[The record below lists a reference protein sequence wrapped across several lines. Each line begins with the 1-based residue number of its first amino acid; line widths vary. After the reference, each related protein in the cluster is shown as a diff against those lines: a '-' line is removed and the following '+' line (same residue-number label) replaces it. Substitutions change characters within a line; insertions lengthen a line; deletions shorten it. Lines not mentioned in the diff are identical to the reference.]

1 MKLFYALV
9 ILIIFQN
16 CSFDNK
22 TGIWNNEN
30 SISKKDN
37 DLFSEFEKISIT
49 DDIFE
54 EIITLDKS
62 FRFSKSKSIDNF
74 EWKDIFYSRNNNLKN
89 FNYNNLNK
97 IIFKSKK
104 LARHRLNK
112 YLLFEE
118 NNLITSDQKGNII
131 VFSIND
137 NKVISKFN
145 FYKKEFKKIKKKLN
159 YIVENNII
167 YVTDNI
173 GFIYAYNYKSKK
185 ILWAKNYK
193 IPFRSNLKILD
204 NKIVASNQNN
214 NLYFFSKQN
223 GNILKLIPTEDTV
236 VKNQFI
242 NSLSLSNNETLF
254 FLNSYGSLYSIDAK
268 TMIINWFINLNQ
280 SLDLN
285 TSNLFFGTQIVH
297 NEEKIIISSNNNTYI
312 INTSS
317 GSIEYKYN
325 FSSSI
330 KPLIHKNI
338 IFFIT
343 KNNLL
348 LSLNLNNGKI
358 IYSYNINEKIS
369 EFLNIKKKNVY
380 FKDFMLLNSDIVI
393 FLKNSY
399 TLNFNINGT
408 LNDVSKLPSK
418 INTYPIIID
427 GSILYLDNKNKLSII
442 N

>member
-37 DLFSEFEKISIT
+37 DLFREFEKISIT

-137 NKVISKFN
+137 NKIISKFN

-223 GNILKLIPTEDTV
+223 GNILKLIPTEDTI

-427 GSILYLDNKNKLSII
+427 GSILDLDNKNKLSII